1 MPRKVSSHFQI
12 LDFFDFTHSIFL
24 APDPNSDPE
33 GIPVPVPLTL
43 KILILTGVGS
53 GSSSSSTTR
62 MKPRLLILIE
72 ALRFSV
78 IQSFPWR
85 ADG

>member
-1 MPRKVSSHFQI
+1 MLEAVLMPRKVSSHFQI
-12 LDFFDFTHSIFL
+12 LDFFDFSHSIFL
-24 APDPNSDPE
+24 DPDSDPE

-62 MKPRLLILIE
+62 MKPQDCL
-72 ALRFSV
+72 F
-78 IQSFPWR
+78 
-85 ADG
+85 